1 MQPRTAL
8 LIVDVQHDFLPGGAL
23 GVAHGDEVIAPLVAV
38 APMADVVVASR
49 DGHPPDHCSFAAQG
63 GSWPPHCVEGTH
75 GAELHDAIAE
85 LEPDHVVVK
94 ATTPAV
100 DAYSAFDG
108 TGLADWLRAEG
119 VERVAVGGL
128 ATDYCVRA
136 SALDALAA
144 GFEVVV
150 LEDACRGVEVH
161 QGDSA
166 RALAELRG
174 AGAHVERSTALVD
187 G

>member
-1 MQPRTAL
+1 MHPRTAL

-23 GVAHGDEVIAPLVAV
+23 GVAHGDEVIAPLLAV
-38 APMADVVVASR
+38 APAADVIVASR

-63 GSWPPHCVEGTH
+63 GPWPPHCVEGTR
-75 GAELHDAIAE
+75 GAELHEAIAAAG
-85 LEPDHVVVK
+85 PDHVVVK
-94 ATTPAV
+94 ATSPAV

-108 TGLADWLRAEG
+108 TDLADWLRARG
-119 VERVAVGGL
+119 IERVAVGGL

-144 GFEVVV
+144 GFDVVV
-150 LEDACRGVEVH
+150 LEDACRGVDVH
-161 QGDSA
+161 EGDSA
-166 RALAELRG
+166 RALDELRA
-174 AGAHVERSTALVD
+174 AGARVERSTALVD